1 MAVHL
6 VLLAGGRGTRFWPLS
21 RHDRP
26 KQLLPLLSDQSLL
39 RDTWERVAP
48 LGKRERA
55 WVVTAADL
63 KAACR
68 RELPELPAARVLG
81 EPVGRN
87 TAPAMALAAALARRE
102 DRRALLA
109 VFPSDHHIADTAG
122 FRALCRR
129 ALRCAR
135 EEEALVTLGVPPTS
149 PETGYGYIETA
160 GPPAAGDDR
169 PLTVKRFVEKPDLAT
184 ARRFLR
190 GGRHLWNGGIFF
202 LPIGALIEAFIAHA
216 PEIWAAAEAI
226 AAHYGQP
233 GFSRALKREYGAMPA
248 HSFDKAIMEKA
259 QRVRVL
265 PLRSGWSDVGNWAAL
280 GELLTERGGNRVTG
294 TVLALDAKNNIVLD
308 EEGVTALLGVED
320 LVVVRSGGALLVCRR
335 DRVQSIRELVAHLAA
350 ETDGRL
356 L

>member
-1 MAVHL
+1 MRHAVIM
-6 VLLAGGRGTRFWPLS
+6 AGGAGKRLWPLS
-21 RHDRP
+21 RAARP

-233 GFSRALKREYGAMPA
+233 GFSRALKREYGRDIA
-248 HSFDKAIMEKA
+248 FFGGVNT
-259 QRVRVL
+259 QRLPFATPEEVREEVRQCIEVL
-265 PLRSGWSDVGNWAAL
+265 G
-280 GELLTERGGNRVTG
+280 RGGGYICGPDHHIKPDVPASN
-294 TVLALDAKNNIVLD
+294 TVALFEA
-308 EEGVTALLGVED
+308 A
-320 LVVVRSGGALLVCRR
+320 RGG
-335 DRVQSIRELVAHLAA
+335 
-350 ETDGRL
+350 G
-356 L
+356 